1 MSGSWPQGMETGYI
15 VYGAFVELKVSN
27 QFSFAAG
34 SLQSACNNADLST
47 VNHVAAVVISFF
59 GGGFVV

>member
-1 MSGSWPQGMETGYI
+1 METGYI